1 MNRFLLKLL
10 IILVIVFLAWATFVP
25 REPFSEETV
34 LFKIEKG
41 EGSRDIAFNLEKEGF
56 IIASPVFR
64 LYVLTLGIAENL
76 QAGVYSLSP
85 SMSVPKIA
93 GILSRGETAKDKITI
108 IEGWTLRDIASYFK
122 EKGISSQEELFAL
135 TGLPLSSDSKEGF
148 LFPDTYLVDYGASL
162 DEIISQIESNFDSK
176 LDPYLEA
183 IQEKGLSLEEIITMA
198 SLIEKEV
205 QTKEDKEMVSGIFWK
220 RVKAGVPLQSC
231 ASIAYIKGVPQWRY
245 SFEDTRIES
254 PYNTYL
260 YYGLPPG
267 PISNPGLDSIE
278 AAIYPKDSL
287 YWYYLSTLE
296 GETIYSRTLDE
307 HNAATAKYL
316 R

>member
-122 EKGISSQEELFAL
+122 EKGISSQEELFA
-135 TGLPLSSDSKEGF
+135 F
-148 LFPDTYLVDYGASL
+148 
-162 DEIISQIESNFDSK
+162 
-176 LDPYLEA
+176 
-183 IQEKGLSLEEIITMA
+183 
-198 SLIEKEV
+198 
-205 QTKEDKEMVSGIFWK
+205 IF
-220 RVKAGVPLQSC
+220 
-231 ASIAYIKGVPQWRY
+231 
-245 SFEDTRIES
+245 
-254 PYNTYL
+254 
-260 YYGLPPG
+260 
-267 PISNPGLDSIE
+267 
-278 AAIYPKDSL
+278 
-287 YWYYLSTLE
+287 
-296 GETIYSRTLDE
+296 
-307 HNAATAKYL
+307 
-316 R
+316 

>member
-1 MNRFLLKLL
+1 ML
-10 IILVIVFLAWATFVP
+10 
-25 REPFSEETV
+25 
-34 LFKIEKG
+34 
-41 EGSRDIAFNLEKEGF
+41 
-56 IIASPVFR
+56 
-64 LYVLTLGIAENL
+64 
-76 QAGVYSLSP
+76 
-85 SMSVPKIA
+85 
-93 GILSRGETAKDKITI
+93 
-108 IEGWTLRDIASYFK
+108 
-122 EKGISSQEELFAL
+122 
-135 TGLPLSSDSKEGF
+135 LSSDSKEGF

>member
-41 EGSRDIAFNLEKEGF
+41 EGSRDIAFNL
-56 IIASPVFR
+56 
-64 LYVLTLGIAENL
+64 
-76 QAGVYSLSP
+76 
-85 SMSVPKIA
+85 
-93 GILSRGETAKDKITI
+93 
-108 IEGWTLRDIASYFK
+108 
-122 EKGISSQEELFAL
+122 
-135 TGLPLSSDSKEGF
+135 
-148 LFPDTYLVDYGASL
+148 
-162 DEIISQIESNFDSK
+162 
-176 LDPYLEA
+176 
-183 IQEKGLSLEEIITMA
+183 
-198 SLIEKEV
+198 EKEV